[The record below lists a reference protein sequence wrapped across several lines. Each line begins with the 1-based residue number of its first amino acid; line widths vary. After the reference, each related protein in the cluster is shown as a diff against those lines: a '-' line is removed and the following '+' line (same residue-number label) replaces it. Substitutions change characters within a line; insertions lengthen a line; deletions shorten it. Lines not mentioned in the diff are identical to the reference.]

1 MKQQSNHTNMK
12 STKIILLA
20 AACTL
25 MASCSSEKAPQHTL
39 IVDSTS
45 ALVKTQQGTVSGYIE
60 DGIYTFLGIPYAK
73 ADRFCAPQD
82 PDSWDGVKTVLFYG
96 DQCYQA
102 PRVTWADDCEAFLY
116 RWDDGTQSDDCQ
128 VLNVWTKGIN
138 DGKKR
143 PVMVWLHGGGYAM
156 GASSELPFYDGH
168 NLAEKDVVLVSIN
181 HRLNV
186 LGFLDL
192 SDFGEKYKYSSNASV
207 LDMVKALEWVNK
219 NIANFGGDPGN
230 VTIFG
235 QSGGGGKVNTLLAT
249 PAAKGLFH
257 RGIIESGSMI
267 SLGDKEAAR
276 KMGNAV
282 VAKLGLNEKTIDQI
296 QTIPYSEL
304 LAASN
309 AAYAE
314 MSSGNPMVA
323 MMGSAMSYGP
333 VVDGEV
339 IPYQPSDPRVAEISK
354 GLPTIIGYN
363 SVETMKESVVA
374 NAEAR
379 IQLGDT
385 KSYLYIFAKPS
396 PLMDGS
402 FDTNHCSEMPYV
414 FNNIDLGKYMVGCEP
429 SAYKLADFMSDVWV
443 SFAKDGNPDVKKFHW
458 EEYNPETKPVVVFN
472 DETKTI
478 FEGDPYYEEMANHV
492 RPTFPIRVSIWD
504 KLMAGSAK

>member
-1 MKQQSNHTNMK
+1 MV
-12 STKIILLA
+12 
-20 AACTL
+20 
-25 MASCSSEKAPQHTL
+25 ASCCGSNAPEHTL
-39 IVDSTS
+39 ICDSTS

-60 DGIYTFLGIPYAK
+60 DGIYTFKGIHYAK
-73 ADRFCAPQD
+73 ADRFCAPED
-82 PDSWDGVKTVLFYG
+82 PDSWDGIKTVLYYG

-102 PRVTWADDCEAFLY
+102 PRVTWQDDCEAFLY

-156 GASSELPFYDGH
+156 GASSELPFYDGA
-168 NLAEKDVVLVSIN
+168 NLAKKDVVMVSIN
-181 HRLNV
+181 HSLNI

-192 SDFGEKYKYSSNASV
+192 SDFGEKYKYSQSVGV

-219 NIANFGGDPGN
+219 NIENFGGDPNN

-235 QSGGGGKVNTLLAT
+235 QSGGGGKVNILLTT
-249 PAAKGLFH
+249 PSAKGLFH

-267 SLGDKEAAR
+267 EYGDAAEGRELGR
-276 KMGNAV
+276 AV

-296 QTIPYSEL
+296 QTMPYSQL
-304 LAASN
+304 LDAAT
-309 AAYAE
+309 AALVE
-314 MSSGNPMVA
+314 KNPNNPMYK
-323 MMGSAMSYGP
+323 MMGAAMAFGP

-339 IPYQPSDPRVAEISK
+339 IPFQPSDPRVAEISK

-363 SVETMKESVVA
+363 SVETMAESVYNNA
-374 NAEAR
+374 NVR
-379 IQLGDT
+379 YNLGDT
-385 KSYLYIFAKPS
+385 KQYLYIFAKPS

-443 SFAKDGNPDVKKFHW
+443 SFAKDGVPDTKKFHW

-472 DETKTI
+472 DVTKTI
-478 FEGDPYYEEMANHV
+478 YEGDPYYKEMAEHV

-504 KLMAGSAK
+504 QLAAK